1 MTTPALTATLKGAIS
16 RNGYSGVTLA
26 RRIGLPYQTLN
37 YRYRNPETWKFCEWA
52 AMLRNVDFTA
62 DELEMIRKEIIK
74 L

>member
-1 MTTPALTATLKGAIS
+1 MKSSTLTDTLKEATK

-26 RRIGLPYQTLN
+26 RRIGLPYQTLM

-52 AMLRNVDFTA
+52 AILRNIDFTN
-62 DELEMIRKEIIK
+62 DELSIIGKEVKK